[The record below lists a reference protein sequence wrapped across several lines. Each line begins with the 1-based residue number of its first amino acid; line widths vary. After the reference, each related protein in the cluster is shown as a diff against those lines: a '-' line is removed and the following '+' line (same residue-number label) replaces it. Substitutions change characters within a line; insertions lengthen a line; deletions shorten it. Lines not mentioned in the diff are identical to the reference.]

1 MKKIKLLTLATV
13 GIASIGLLTACSSK
27 DNSSSKSTDKVT
39 TVTVATS
46 AASVPYE
53 YSENGKMTGFEY
65 DILKAADKDMKD
77 YKFDFKVYEDS
88 AILAALDGGR
98 AQIAANNF
106 GKTKARS
113 EKYLFSYP
121 VRQGIDAIFST
132 SKENIT
138 KISQLAGKTT
148 EIPAG
153 TNYGDMFESWNKNH
167 PDKKIN
173 VKYSQR
179 PLADRLS
186 AISSGQIDFL
196 FASKAPAENLI
207 KEHAITGLVD
217 TVPTDLDKQPEF
229 KTYDYFILDN
239 SQSKLQKDLNVEL
252 KKLYNNGTLKKL
264 SEQYFHDSHIPAAD
278 QFK

>member
-13 GIASIGLLTACSSK
+13 GIASIGLLAACSSK

-153 TNYGDMFESWNKNH
+153 TN
-167 PDKKIN
+167 
-173 VKYSQR
+173 
-179 PLADRLS
+179 LS
-186 AISSGQIDFL
+186 
-196 FASKAPAENLI
+196 LI
-207 KEHAITGLVD
+207 
-217 TVPTDLDKQPEF
+217 
-229 KTYDYFILDN
+229 
-239 SQSKLQKDLNVEL
+239 
-252 KKLYNNGTLKKL
+252 
-264 SEQYFHDSHIPAAD
+264 HI
-278 QFK
+278 

>member
-1 MKKIKLLTLATV
+1 
-13 GIASIGLLTACSSK
+13 
-27 DNSSSKSTDKVT
+27 
-39 TVTVATS
+39 
-46 AASVPYE
+46 
-53 YSENGKMTGFEY
+53 
-65 DILKAADKDMKD
+65 MKD

-186 AISSGQIDFL
+186 AVSSGQIDFL

-252 KKLYNNGTLKKL
+252 KKLYDNGTLKKL

>member
-13 GIASIGLLTACSSK
+13 GIASIGLLAACSSK

-113 EKYLFSYP
+113 EKYLFSDP
-121 VRQGIDAIFST
+121 VRQGIHAIFST

-173 VKYSQR
+173 VKYSR
-179 PLADRLS
+179 P
-186 AISSGQIDFL
+186 
-196 FASKAPAENLI
+196 
-207 KEHAITGLVD
+207 
-217 TVPTDLDKQPEF
+217 
-229 KTYDYFILDN
+229 FICC
-239 SQSKLQKDLNVEL
+239 
-252 KKLYNNGTLKKL
+252 
-264 SEQYFHDSHIPAAD
+264 F
-278 QFK
+278 